1 MGKTNLTV
9 NRLLERKDIF
19 ADFINGTLFC
29 GEQMLKGD
37 DLTLLSGYSGIL
49 AERNPKEE
57 KNPDR
62 HPPQHKPEQ
71 TTMKMV
77 QTRAE
82 QGDANQNILAQGK
95 VGQANTEQ
103 SSLEQDKARQANA
116 EQSNLEQDKAGQA
129 SAEQSNLEQDKAGQ
143 ANAEQNEAKQGKTK
157 QDKKDQ
163 DSISGKLGALERCGD
178 IRMEAGFST
187 YSVILAHETQQHVHY
202 AMPVRSMVY
211 EALEYAQQVHAL
223 EKRHLENGD
232 SLRGDEFLSGLTRED
247 RLKPVISVVL
257 YLGDD
262 WDGCKSLYE
271 MLEIDESDPHAR
283 LLKPYLPQQR
293 LNLIEAGRMEHP
305 EYFQTCLQHIFA
317 MLNYRQDKTKLYEY
331 IQRNRDA
338 LERMDHVE
346 ITAAFILLGEQKRVE
361 ELFRSKAESEEIGMC
376 KAIDDLIH
384 DGEIRGETRGLEL
397 GRAEGLQQ
405 GRQEGRQEG
414 ILEGMQSGMRKGIQ
428 QGEKRLAD
436 LLNALI
442 QDGKQHLLSG
452 IAVDEKLRAE
462 LYLKYQL

>member
-1 MGKTNLTV
+1 MGKANLTV

-29 GEQMLKGD
+29 GKQVLKGD
-37 DLTLLSGYSGIL
+37 DLTLLSGHSGLI
-49 AERNPKEE
+49 
-57 KNPDR
+57 
-62 HPPQHKPEQ
+62 
-71 TTMKMV
+71 
-77 QTRAE
+77 AE
-82 QGDANQNILAQGK
+82 QHPKKKADRPPVQNMPELMKLKQVKMEQNKADQCDAAQDSLNQG
-95 VGQANTEQ
+95 
-103 SSLEQDKARQANA
+103 
-116 EQSNLEQDKAGQA
+116 KAGQTNA
-129 SAEQSNLEQDKAGQ
+129 DQNNLEQDKAGQ
-143 ANAEQNEAKQGKTK
+143 ANTDQNKTKQGKTK
-157 QDKKDQ
+157 QDRKDQ
-163 DSISGKLGALERCGD
+163 GSIPSGKLGALERCGD
-178 IRMEAGFST
+178 IRMEAGLGT

-202 AMPVRSMVY
+202 AMPVRSMIY
-211 EALEYAQQVHAL
+211 EALEYAQQVHVL

-317 MLNYRQDKTKLYEY
+317 MLNYRQDKAKLYEY
-331 IQRNRDA
+331 IQRNRAA

-346 ITAAFILLGEQKRVE
+346 IMAAFILLGEQKRVE
-361 ELFRSKAESEEIGMC
+361 ELFRSKAEREEIDMC

-384 DGEIRGETRGLEL
+384 DGELRGLER
-397 GRAEGLQQ
+397 GKAEGLQQ
-405 GRQEGRQEG
+405 GRQEGMQKG
-414 ILEGMQSGMRKGIQ
+414 IQRGMQKGMRKGMKQGIQ
-428 QGEKRLAD
+428 QGEKRLAA

>member
-29 GEQMLKGD
+29 GEQVLKGD
-37 DLTLLSGYSGIL
+37 DLTLLSGRSGII
-49 AERNPKEE
+49 AEQNPK
-57 KNPDR
+57 KKADR
-62 HPPQHKPEQ
+62 HPVQNMPEL
-71 TTMKMV
+71 MKLKQV
-77 QTRAE
+77 KIE
-82 QGDANQNILAQGK
+82 QNKADQCDAAQD
-95 VGQANTEQ
+95 
-103 SSLEQDKARQANA
+103 SLNQDKAGQAYA
-116 EQSNLEQDKAGQA
+116 EQSNLEQNKAGQA
-129 SAEQSNLEQDKAGQ
+129 Y
-143 ANAEQNEAKQGKTK
+143 AEQNRAKQGKTK

-163 DSISGKLGALERCGD
+163 NNIPSGKLGALERYGD
-178 IRMEAGFST
+178 IRMEAGFGT

-293 LNLIEAGRMEHP
+293 LNLIEAGRMKHP

-317 MLNYRQDKTKLYEY
+317 MLNYRQDKNKLYEY
-331 IQRNRDA
+331 IQKNRDA
-338 LERMDHVE
+338 LARMDHVE

-384 DGEIRGETRGLEL
+384 DGEMRGETRGLER
-397 GRAEGLQQ
+397 GKAEGLQQ
-405 GRQEGRQEG
+405 GIQ
-414 ILEGMQSGMRKGIQ
+414 KGIK

-436 LLNALI
+436 LLSALI

-452 IAVDEKLRAE
+452 IAADEKLRAE
-462 LYLKYQL
+462 LYLKYQI